1 MCYVVD
7 TLETGLN
14 HATEQLP
21 FSDYGYEAINQP
33 LYREEWSESKRHALL
48 QWDCHH
54 RDITSK
60 FIKTIPPM
68 HI

>member
-1 MCYVVD
+1 MCDVVD

-33 LYREEWSESKRHALL
+33 LYRDERSESKTRPTPVAVSP
-48 QWDCHH
+48 QGYYQQ
-54 RDITSK
+54 IY
-60 FIKTIPPM
+60 
-68 HI
+68 